1 MPIKHVPRELGD
13 MLRFF
18 DFDFEQSHALYQT
31 GKVYFKSPT
40 RDSIRVMVLLGINNK
55 SAALRLESS
64 YQGRTD
70 HVWLVVAVDGSLGIE
85 NSTYQ
90 MSGGMDRFVEVSY
103 PHCSTEEEFFQQ
115 SLLFDMNGSTLDEH
129 KKLLDLYM
137 HYFNRSLEAYTK
149 WKLNQESTL
158 F

>member
-1 MPIKHVPRELGD
+1 MPIKHVPRDLGD

-18 DFDFEQSHALYQT
+18 DYDFEQSHARYYA

-40 RDSIRVMVLLGINNK
+40 RDSIRVMVVLGINGT
-55 SAALRLESS
+55 AASIRLESS

-70 HVWLVVAVDGSLGIE
+70 HVWLIVAVDGSMGIE
-85 NSTYQ
+85 NSTSQ
-90 MSGGMDRFVEVSY
+90 IEGRIDRFAEIFY
-103 PHCSTEEEFFQQ
+103 PHCSTEEELFQQ
-115 SLLFDMNGSTLDEH
+115 SLIFDMNGSTLEEH

-149 WKLNQESTL
+149 WKSNQGYIS